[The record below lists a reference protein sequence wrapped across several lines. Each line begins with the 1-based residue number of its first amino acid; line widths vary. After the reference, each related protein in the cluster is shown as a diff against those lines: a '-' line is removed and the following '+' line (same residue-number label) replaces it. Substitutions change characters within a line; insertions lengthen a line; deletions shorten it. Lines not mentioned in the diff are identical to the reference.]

1 MRATHRIS
9 ILPAPFFGKRIYRLP
24 VRIIQ
29 FRTIPAYPVMKSLV
43 SFVQS
48 SIPKTVHHL
57 SRTVAQLTIF
67 VRIKQITLVQLTR
80 KLLQGLLTH
89 PSLNGAS
96 PPTRVNNAHRYL
108 GFPIHLLGKKIS
120 QSRKGRSG
128 FFSQRH
134 PVHSRQIVFRSMQII
149 A

>member
-57 SRTVAQLTIF
+57 SRTVAQLTIL

-96 PPTRVNNAHRYL
+96 PPTGVNNAHRYL
-108 GFPIHLLGKKIS
+108 GFPIHLLGKEIS

-134 PVHSRQIVFRSMQII
+134 PVRSRQIVFRSMQII

>member
-9 ILPAPFFGKRIYRLP
+9 ILSSPFLGKHIYSLP

-29 FRTIPAYPVMKSLV
+29 FRTIPAYPVMKSPD

-48 SIPKTVHHL
+48 GIPKTVHHL
-57 SRTVAQLTIF
+57 SRTVAQLTILI
-67 VRIKQITLVQLTR
+67 RIKQITLVQLTR

-89 PSLNGAS
+89 PSLDGTS
-96 PPTRVNNAHRYL
+96 PPTGVNNAHRYL
-108 GFPIHLLGKKIS
+108 RLPIHLLGKEIS
-120 QSRKGRSG
+120 QSRERRSS

-134 PVHSRQIVFRSMQII
+134 PVRSRQIVFRSMQII